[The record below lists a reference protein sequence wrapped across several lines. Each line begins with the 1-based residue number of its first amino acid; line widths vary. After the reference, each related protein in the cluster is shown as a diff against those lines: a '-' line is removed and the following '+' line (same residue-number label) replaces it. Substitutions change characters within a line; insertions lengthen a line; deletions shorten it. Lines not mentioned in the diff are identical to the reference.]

1 MYKRKATGGKTSTW
15 NGGDAGG
22 SGGGRGGVVGGCPL
36 SFSPLFL
43 FTVTLGQFFRCSLS
57 LFCYSSSSV
66 FFFSFLPLFYN
77 PSLTLFSA
85 FLSLSVPLQKLG
97 SLSLPHGFLSI
108 ICQPSPLFFSSSFF
122 SPSLPPAVLPP
133 FIARE
138 HVFFFFSS
146 WGHTAAGRAWLS
158 RRASLSFGGAVGG
171 RPIGGLEG
179 PTP

>member
-1 MYKRKATGGKTSTW
+1 MIHVLHAKNEKKQLNINERQRGKTSTW
-15 NGGDAGG
+15 NGGDAGA
-22 SGGGRGGVVGGCPL
+22 SEGGRGSVVVGGCPL
-36 SFSPLFL
+36 SYPPLFL

-108 ICQPSPLFFSSSFF
+108 ICQPSPLFFSSFF
-122 SPSLPPAVLPP
+122 LLLS
-133 FIARE
+133 
-138 HVFFFFSS
+138 FSS
-146 WGHTAAGRAWLS
+146 CCS
-158 RRASLSFGGAVGG
+158 SSIYS
-171 RPIGGLEG
+171 P
-179 PTP
+179 